1 LATAAT
7 TRKTTARKAAA
18 PRNPRAT
25 KTAAPANGSGNGKK
39 AQKLVIVES
48 PTKARTVQNI
58 LGHDYEVIASVGH
71 VRDLPPAG
79 FGGMKPKEKRF
90 QPDYVVVKGKK
101 DVIKDIASKAKDAER
116 VFLSTDPDREGE
128 AISWHIRE
136 AAGIPAEK
144 TTRVVF
150 HEITKPAIEAAFQE
164 ALSGTPL
171 STQDNRKPGEL
182 DMDLVDAQQ
191 ARRILDRLMGYPLS
205 WFVQDKVTRSASAGR
220 VQSVAL
226 RLIVEREEQIN
237 NFRATEYW
245 SIHALLAKEG
255 RTFEAELARLPG
267 MPRRLS
273 MKPPFDEDRAPAI
286 GSENDAQALIAAFN
300 RSQFSVSKVDRGERK
315 KGALPPFTTS
325 TFQQA
330 ASNRMGL
337 GAQRAMGIAQALY
350 EGKDL
355 PGQGSVGLITYIRTD
370 SLNISPVARKE
381 ARDYIAGRWGADH
394 IPAKENVYRAKT
406 KGAQEAHEAIRPT
419 DVRRTP
425 DSLRNVL
432 DRDELRV
439 YQLIWQRFVASQ
451 MSDARFDTMSVE
463 IQAKEG
469 DELRGTFR
477 ASAQRLKFAGH
488 LAVYGHHVDDS
499 EDTPEEDGEAQ
510 LPDLAEGNELER
522 RNVEGKQ
529 HFTEPPPRYTEA
541 SLVKKLEELGIG
553 RPSTYASIVQT
564 VQKREY
570 VRREGRALVPQE
582 LGFLVNKLLSEYMG
596 RYVNTGFTSE
606 MEKEL
611 DEVAEGKR
619 NYLSVVSAFWENFEP
634 AYEKAKGEATKVDEP
649 TEILCNVCKQANMVI
664 KWGRNGKF
672 FACPRY
678 PECSNSLPMG
688 PNGEP
693 VFVAPPQVTEYRCPK
708 CGGETIR
715 KSGPYGPYLDCTNR
729 ENGSC
734 DFRSGVPVGVE
745 CPEEPGNGQLV
756 EKRTRRGIFYGCWN
770 YPRCSYTTN
779 SLEPEKMPPP
789 RPEAEREAA
798 NAKLMERSAR
808 GKAAFAKRK
817 TNAAAR
823 KAS

>member
-1 LATAAT
+1 MGA
-7 TRKTTARKAAA
+7 
-18 PRNPRAT
+18 
-25 KTAAPANGSGNGKK
+25 
-39 AQKLVIVES
+39 
-48 PTKARTVQNI
+48 I
-58 LGHDYEVIASVGH
+58 LGDGYEVIASVGH

-79 FGGMKPKEKRF
+79 FGGMKPKEGKF
-90 QPDYVVVKGKK
+90 DPEYVVVKGKK
-101 DVIKDIASKAKDAER
+101 EILKDIAEKAKQAER

-136 AAGIPAEK
+136 AAGIPPEK

-164 ALSGTPL
+164 ALAGRSADGAAP
-171 STQDNRKPGEL
+171 NGRRPGEL

-191 ARRILDRLMGYPLS
+191 ARRVLDRLMGYPLS

-226 RLIVEREEQIN
+226 RLIVEREREIQ
-237 NFRATEYW
+237 NFQPTEYW
-245 SIHALLAKEG
+245 SIHALLAKED
-255 RTFEAELARLPG
+255 RAFQAELARLPG
-267 MPRRLS
+267 MTRQVS
-273 MKPPFDEDRAPAI
+273 MKPPFDGRRPAI
-286 GSENDAQALIAAFN
+286 GSEEEANALIETFN
-300 RSQFSVSKVDRGERK
+300 RCQFAVSKVERGERK
-315 KGALPPFTTS
+315 KSALPPFTTS

-330 ASNRMGL
+330 ASNRLGL
-337 GAQRAMGIAQALY
+337 GAARAMAVAQALY
-350 EGKDL
+350 EGKEL
-355 PGQGSVGLITYIRTD
+355 PGQGAVGLITYMRTD
-370 SLNISPVARKE
+370 SLNISKE
-381 ARDYIAGRWGADH
+381 AQKDAREYISGRWGAEY
-394 IPAKENVYRAKT
+394 IPAKPNVYRT
-406 KGAQEAHEAIRPT
+406 RSKGAQEAHEAIRPT

-425 DSLRNVL
+425 DSLRGVL

-439 YQLIWQRFVASQ
+439 YRLIWERFVASQ
-451 MSDARFDTMSVE
+451 MAEARFDTMSVE
-463 IQAKEG
+463 IEARENG
-469 DELRGTFR
+469 EVRGTFR

-499 EDTPEEDGEAQ
+499 EDAPDEDSESQ
-510 LPDLAEGNELER
+510 LPDLGEGELLDR
-522 RNVEGKQ
+522 RNIEGKQ

-553 RPSTYASIVQT
+553 RPSTYATIVQT

-570 VRREGRALVPQE
+570 VRKEGRALVPQE
-582 LGFLVNKLLSEYMG
+582 LGFLVNDLLVAYMDK
-596 RYVNTGFTSE
+596 YVNTAFTSE

-619 NYLSVVSAFWENFEP
+619 DYHSVVSSFWRDFEP
-634 AYEKAKGEATKVDEP
+634 VYEKAKGEATKVDEP
-649 TEILCNVCKQANMVI
+649 TDILCNVCKQANLVI

-678 PECSNSLPMG
+678 PECTNSLPMG
-688 PNGEP
+688 PDGKP
-693 VFVAPPQVTEYRCPK
+693 VYVAPPEVTEYRCPK

-745 CPEEPGNGQLV
+745 CPEEPGYGQLV
-756 EKRTRRGIFYGCWN
+756 EKRTRRGTFYGCWN

-779 SLEPEKMPPP
+779 SLEPDKMTPP
-789 RPEAEREAA
+789 RPPAEREAA

-808 GKAAFAKRK
+808 GKAAYAKRRE
-817 TNAAAR
+817 NAARAR